1 MSPFAP
7 SGFEVFITLFCSCVI
22 FVASSSRTK
31 KASSAAKSAASD
43 EMHFWNTSEHQEFK
57 IRNKQLL
64 PDSIFMC
71 ILAHA
76 KYFFCSLRAEGEKA
90 IWPSTSD
97 LLCCVSQPVPK
108 GPPHIEL
115 SKVKI
120 SGHYSLCCLS
130 KLISLLSGIFLPLC
144 LHRHCRRTLRPDRR
158 MGHGYIAHS
167 NVKFLYLFTTFRQ

>member
-1 MSPFAP
+1 MRKTSCLLFAP

-31 KASSAAKSAASD
+31 KASSAAESAASD

-76 KYFFCSLRAEGEKA
+76 KYFFVL
-90 IWPSTSD
+90 
-97 LLCCVSQPVPK
+97 
-108 GPPHIEL
+108 
-115 SKVKI
+115 
-120 SGHYSLCCLS
+120 
-130 KLISLLSGIFLPLC
+130 
-144 LHRHCRRTLRPDRR
+144 
-158 MGHGYIAHS
+158 
-167 NVKFLYLFTTFRQ
+167 

>member
-31 KASSAAKSAASD
+31 KASSAAKSPASD

-57 IRNKQLL
+57 IRNKQL

-76 KYFFCSLRAEGEKA
+76 KYFFVL
-90 IWPSTSD
+90 
-97 LLCCVSQPVPK
+97 
-108 GPPHIEL
+108 
-115 SKVKI
+115 
-120 SGHYSLCCLS
+120 
-130 KLISLLSGIFLPLC
+130 
-144 LHRHCRRTLRPDRR
+144 
-158 MGHGYIAHS
+158 
-167 NVKFLYLFTTFRQ
+167 

>member
-31 KASSAAKSAASD
+31 KASSAAKSAAASD

-76 KYFFCSLRAEGEKA
+76 KYFFVL
-90 IWPSTSD
+90 
-97 LLCCVSQPVPK
+97 
-108 GPPHIEL
+108 
-115 SKVKI
+115 
-120 SGHYSLCCLS
+120 
-130 KLISLLSGIFLPLC
+130 
-144 LHRHCRRTLRPDRR
+144 
-158 MGHGYIAHS
+158 
-167 NVKFLYLFTTFRQ
+167 

>member
-31 KASSAAKSAASD
+31 KASSAAAKSAASD

-57 IRNKQLL
+57 IRNKQL

-144 LHRHCRRTLRPDRR
+144 LHRHCRTLRPDRR

-167 NVKFLYLFTTFRQ
+167 NVKFLYLYTTFRQ